1 MRIGLYGMPTA
12 GKSYI
17 LDKVD
22 FLEVMSGS
30 VLLREICPTFDSED
44 DHGKNMARE
53 ELAKRLLGVESFI
66 MDGHYAFGDKVAFT
80 DMDGRL
86 YDVILYLYISPDV
99 LIKRMRESDKNK
111 KYLSYDIEKWQMNE
125 MESLRDYCH
134 KSNKDFYV
142 IDNPKDNYFTDVTE
156 VVEFIKAIVNG
167 FSCKRLAADCV
178 EKILSST
185 DSEVITLLDGDKTV
199 TKEDSSHA
207 VFGYTTHIYDG
218 NFYTGF
224 QSWRQAEEFKS
235 YSFDD
240 LKELP
245 VGFNEKVC
253 KALNKDSY
261 ILTSG
266 HERVWRFIADYL
278 GVPFFAGIEMSAETK
293 FFITKKLQE
302 AGKTVIAYG
311 DGMNDYYML
320 KKADVGYLIP
330 KEDGTISR
338 SLKGKDLGGLDIVR
352 T

>member
-156 VVEFIKAIVNG
+156 VVEFIKAIVDG

-178 EKILSST
+178 EKIMNST
-185 DSEVITLLDGDKTV
+185 DSEVITLLDGDKTI

-224 QSWRQAEEFKS
+224 QSWGQAEEFKS

-240 LKELP
+240 LKELS
-245 VGFNEKVC
+245 VGLNEKVC
-253 KALNKDSY
+253 KALNKDSF

-278 GVPFFAGIEMSAETK
+278 DVPFFAGVEMSAETK

-338 SLKGKDLGGLDIVR
+338 SLKGRDLGGVDIVR

>member
-17 LDKVD
+17 LDKID

-30 VLLREICPTFDSED
+30 VLLNEICPTFDSED

-80 DMDGRL
+80 DMDGQL

-99 LIKRMRESDKNK
+99 LIKRMRGSDKNK

-178 EKILSST
+178 ENILNST
-185 DSEVITLLDGDKTV
+185 DSEVITLLDGDKTI

-207 VFGYTTHIYDG
+207 VFGYITHIYDG

-245 VGFNEKVC
+245 VIN
-253 KALNKDSY
+253 
-261 ILTSG
+261 T
-266 HERVWRFIADYL
+266 
-278 GVPFFAGIEMSAETK
+278 
-293 FFITKKLQE
+293 
-302 AGKTVIAYG
+302 GKTMVHLIDDDVKVACCVI
-311 DGMNDYYML
+311 ND
-320 KKADVGYLIP
+320 KAVPLFDDKLYTVRVSTNSFVGSAV
-330 KEDGTISR
+330 KTQ
-338 SLKGKDLGGLDIVR
+338 KGNKGPDTTMRLFNQL
-352 T
+352 

>member
-12 GKSYI
+12 GKTYI
-17 LDKVD
+17 LEKVD
-22 FLEVMSGS
+22 SIEVMAGS
-30 VLLREICPTFDSED
+30 VLLREICPSFDLED

-53 ELAKRLLGVESFI
+53 ELAKRLLCVDSLM
-66 MDGHYAFGDKVAFT
+66 MDGQ
-80 DMDGRL
+80 L

-111 KYLSYDIEKWQMNE
+111 KYLSYDIEKWQINE
-125 MESLRDYCH
+125 IERLRDYCH
-134 KSNKDFYV
+134 KNNKDFYV
-142 IDNPKDNYFTDVTE
+142 IDNPKDNFFTDVTE
-156 VVEFIKAIVNG
+156 VVKFINAIVNG
-167 FSCKRLAADCV
+167 FSCKRFAADCV
-178 EKILSST
+178 EKILNST
-185 DSEVITLLDGDKTV
+185 DSEVITLLDGDKTI

-245 VGFNEKVC
+245 VGLNEKVC
-253 KALNKDSY
+253 KALNKDSF

-338 SLKGKDLGGLDIVR
+338 SLTGKNLGGVDIVR

>member
-12 GKSYI
+12 GKTYI

-99 LIKRMRESDKNK
+99 LVKRMRESDKNK

-156 VVEFIKAIVNG
+156 VVEFIKAIVDG

-178 EKILSST
+178 EKILNST

-245 VGFNEKVC
+245 VGLNEKVC
-253 KALNKDSY
+253 KPLNKNSF

-338 SLKGKDLGGLDIVR
+338 SLKGKDLGGVDIVR

>member
-66 MDGHYAFGDKVAFT
+66 MDGHYAFGDKVAFN
-80 DMDGRL
+80 DMDGQL

-178 EKILSST
+178 EKILNST
-185 DSEVITLLDGDKTV
+185 DSEVITLLDGDKTI
-199 TKEDSSHA
+199 TKEDSSRA

-253 KALNKDSY
+253 KALNKDSF

-278 GVPFFAGIEMSAETK
+278 GVPFFTGIEMSAETK

-338 SLKGKDLGGLDIVR
+338 SLKGKDLGGVDIVR

>member
-1 MRIGLYGMPTA
+1 
-12 GKSYI
+12 
-17 LDKVD
+17 
-22 FLEVMSGS
+22 
-30 VLLREICPTFDSED
+30 
-44 DHGKNMARE
+44 
-53 ELAKRLLGVESFI
+53 
-66 MDGHYAFGDKVAFT
+66 MDGQ
-80 DMDGRL
+80 L

-111 KYLSYDIEKWQMNE
+111 KYLSYDIEKWQINE
-125 MESLRDYCH
+125 IERLRDYCH
-134 KSNKDFYV
+134 KNNKDFYV
-142 IDNPKDNYFTDVTE
+142 IDNPKDNFFTDVTE
-156 VVEFIKAIVNG
+156 VVKFINAIVNG
-167 FSCKRLAADCV
+167 FSCKRFAADCV
-178 EKILSST
+178 EKILNST
-185 DSEVITLLDGDKTV
+185 DSEVITLLDGDKTI

-245 VGFNEKVC
+245 VGLNEKVC
-253 KALNKDSY
+253 KALNKDSF

-278 GVPFFAGIEMSAETK
+278 GVPFFTGIEMSAETK

-338 SLKGKDLGGLDIVR
+338 SLKGKDLGGVDIVR

>member
-12 GKSYI
+12 GKTYI
-17 LDKVD
+17 LEKVD
-22 FLEVMSGS
+22 SIEVMAGS
-30 VLLREICPTFDSED
+30 VLLREICPSFDLED
-44 DHGKNMARE
+44 DYGKNMARE
-53 ELAKRLLGVESFI
+53 ELAKRLLCVDSFI

-80 DMDGRL
+80 DMDGQL

-99 LIKRMRESDKNK
+99 LIKRMRESYKNK
-111 KYLSYDIEKWQMNE
+111 KYLSYDIEKWQINE
-125 MESLRDYCH
+125 IERLRDYCH
-134 KSNKDFYV
+134 KNNKDFYV
-142 IDNPKDNYFTDVTE
+142 IDNPKDNFFTDVTE
-156 VVEFIKAIVNG
+156 VVKFINAIVNG
-167 FSCKRLAADCV
+167 FSCKRFAADCA
-178 EKILSST
+178 EKILNCT
-185 DSEVITLLDGDKTV
+185 DSEEITLLDGDKTI

-224 QSWRQAEEFKS
+224 QSWRQAEEFKT
-235 YSFDD
+235 YCFDD

-245 VGFNEKVC
+245 VGLNEKVC
-253 KALNKDSY
+253 KVLNMDSF

-266 HERVWRFIADYL
+266 HERVWNFISDYL
-278 GVPFFAGIEMSAETK
+278 GVLYFAGVEMSAETK

-320 KKADVGYLIP
+320 KQADVGYLIT

-338 SLKGKDLGGLDIVR
+338 SLKGKDLGGVDIVR

>member
-1 MRIGLYGMPTA
+1 M
-12 GKSYI
+12 
-17 LDKVD
+17 
-22 FLEVMSGS
+22 
-30 VLLREICPTFDSED
+30 
-44 DHGKNMARE
+44 
-53 ELAKRLLGVESFI
+53 
-66 MDGHYAFGDKVAFT
+66 
-80 DMDGRL
+80 
-86 YDVILYLYISPDV
+86 
-99 LIKRMRESDKNK
+99 
-111 KYLSYDIEKWQMNE
+111 
-125 MESLRDYCH
+125 
-134 KSNKDFYV
+134 
-142 IDNPKDNYFTDVTE
+142 
-156 VVEFIKAIVNG
+156 EFIKAIVNG
-167 FSCKRLAADCV
+167 FSCNRLAADCV
-178 EKILSST
+178 EKILNST
-185 DSEVITLLDGDKTV
+185 DSEVITLLDGDKTI
-199 TKEDSSHA
+199 TKEDSSLA

-245 VGFNEKVC
+245 VGLNEKVC
-253 KALNKDSY
+253 KALNKDSF

-278 GVPFFAGIEMSAETK
+278 GVPFFTGIEMSAETK

-338 SLKGKDLGGLDIVR
+338 SLKGKDLGGVDIVR